1 MKFIKNEL
9 SNLFCLLLLVTGILV
24 LASGFGRI
32 KDQEEEEEEV
42 PGVSDTIT
50 IHCQVSPDMWKRY
63 SVSVGGVF
71 SILSKLQ
78 VNNGTWRFTSVEGVK
93 VYSSICHHER

>member
-1 MKFIKNEL
+1 MKWIKNEL

-32 KDQEEEEEEV
+32 KDQEEV
-42 PGVSDTIT
+42 PGGSDTIT
-50 IHCQVSPDMWKRY
+50 IHCQVSPDTWKRY

-78 VNNGTWRFTSVEGVK
+78 VANGTWRFTSVEGVK

>member
-1 MKFIKNEL
+1 MKWIKNEIVSL
-9 SNLFCLLLLVTGILV
+9 LCFLLLVTGILV

-32 KDQEEEEEEV
+32 KDQEEV
-42 PGVSDTIT
+42 PGVGDTVT
-50 IHCQVSPDMWKRY
+50 IHCQVSPDTWKRY

-78 VNNGTWRFTSVEGVK
+78 VTNGTWRFTTVEGVT
-93 VYSSICHHER
+93 VYSSICHAERK